1 MGMGMDIHG
10 PKVGLPNVAVDI
22 NAPRIGGGVDISGP
36 KVGLDVGLGSAQVN
50 VPVGGVSMDGGASYS
65 ISGVGHLPLLEE
77 IVDCERPE
85 VEFVSYL
92 QLQGGAV
99 LPDPNASASFSV
111 KVEATDPP
119 ISTGEINIGGGAS
132 LNNLI
137 SAEDVKVTGKLKAGK
152 KLSKGIVNVSIK
164 VDAPKAKVSISGPSG
179 NAKFKSRL
187 SGKDLSHA
195 KVSKEVQLPG
205 KIIKMKELISLS
217 CKDPIHDVKEMPRFE
232 IYKPKKK

>member
-1 MGMGMDIHG
+1 MDCE
-10 PKVGLPNVAVDI
+10 
-22 NAPRIGGGVDISGP
+22 
-36 KVGLDVGLGSAQVN
+36 
-50 VPVGGVSMDGGASYS
+50 ASYS

-77 IVDCERPE
+77 IIDCGRSE
-85 VEFVSYL
+85 VEFISYL
-92 QLQGGAV
+92 QLQVGAV
-99 LPDPNASASFSV
+99 PNASASFSV

-119 ISTGEINIGGGAS
+119 ISTGEINIGGGTS

-137 SAEDVKVTGKLKAGK
+137 SGEDVIVTGKLKAGK
-152 KLSKGIVNVSIK
+152 KLSKGNINVFIK
-164 VDAPKAKVSISGPSG
+164 VDSPKAKDSNSGPSG

-195 KVSKEVQLPG
+195 KVTKEVQIPG

-217 CKDPIHDVKEMPRFE
+217 CKDPIYDVKEMPRFE